1 MPKMKT
7 SFTGLVKLLA
17 KSLYPEPD
25 VFVRELIQNAHDS
38 IQIRQKENPQIS
50 GLIKIFT
57 DHTKGVI
64 TFEDNGIGMGKVEI
78 EDLLST
84 IGRSGTGENKA
95 EFSKR
100 GEALDTIGQFGIG
113 FLSAFV
119 VAEKIDVITRKV
131 GENDIWFWSNEGGED
146 YSLEKSSEDR
156 NYGTT
161 VKIFIKDEFFHYL
174 KDEELRKVV
183 LKYADFIPYQINI
196 NGNGPVNTINAPWH
210 KTFFDPNDYNRE
222 LSTFAN
228 RRFPNSPLLIIPIDI
243 EAYQTKGFLYI
254 TDDKFSQSNN
264 AGVVDIYQSRMCIR
278 NRDQELLPEWAKFL
292 QGVIDSKS
300 LQPTAARDNII
311 KNEAYYRLRDELGK
325 IIIESLIKLSEENN
339 SKFLMICK
347 WHHYHLKGM
356 ASKSEDFFTKIIEYL
371 PFETNRGEMTLKDII
386 QQQTK
391 GSEVKIPI
399 YYFSYGY
406 DSNQFY
412 EVCDAK
418 NIIAINTGNM
428 FDENLVKSY
437 VEKHSDILELKQ
449 LDRLDSK
456 ELYKP
461 LNEKEEEKF
470 FNLKIALQNA
480 LSKVGM
486 DMVKASFR
494 VFEPSSMSSV
504 LLQTKIVKAQEQMR
518 ELLQN
523 PMMLEGLGDIG
534 QDMLKELEREP
545 IDIFL
550 NANNS
555 LIKTLSNIKDIHN
568 PSYYPLLIGLYNASV
583 LYSQHHMTPENAKV
597 FYMQIQKFME
607 ESLNLNLE
615 LVKCKHDRRK
625 LEIKLLEQSPIQ
637 KDAKKN
643 EWITLF
649 VMMPYDEKYNKL
661 EEVLREI
668 LESSPYYFELI
679 LARDKTLNTE
689 CKENIREHILVSD
702 GFIADISEH
711 SPNVMMEVGWVYFES
726 NYNKHSFLLLR
737 DKNSKKAPVD
747 LGGAIHNIYDTT
759 LDSKALKKELSD
771 IIDKHEAIQ
780 NLRKQ
785 GKKRFL
791 SKNILKGVTALTEQI
806 QNDILKVWKT
816 IEDLQNVK
824 DEEYENIMRGKGF
837 EDASY
842 MIRAVKKYLKDI

>member
-1 MPKMKT
+1 MKT

-25 VFVRELIQNAHDS
+25 VFVRELVQNAHDS
-38 IQIRQKENPQIS
+38 IQIRQKENSDIS

-57 DHTKGVI
+57 DHTQGIV

-84 IGRSGTGENKA
+84 IGRSGTGESTTK
-95 EFSKR
+95 FSER
-100 GEALDTIGQFGIG
+100 GEVLDTIGQFGIG

-131 GENDIWFWSNEGGED
+131 GETDVWYWSNEGGED
-146 YSLEKSSEDR
+146 YSLEKSNEDR
-156 NYGTT
+156 EYGTT

-174 KDEELRKVV
+174 KDEELRKVI

-196 NGNGPVNTINAPWH
+196 NGNGPINMINAPWH
-210 KTFFDPNDYNRE
+210 KTFFDSKDYLNE
-222 LSTFAN
+222 LYSFAN
-228 RRFPNSPLLIIPIDI
+228 RRFPNSPLHIIPIDI
-243 EAYQTKGFLYI
+243 KAYKTKGFLYI
-254 TDDKFSQSNN
+254 TDDKFSQSSN

-278 NRDQELLPEWAKFL
+278 NRDQELLPEWAKFV
-292 QGVIDSKS
+292 QGVIDSQS

-311 KNEAYYRLRDELGK
+311 KNETYYRLRDELGR
-325 IIIESLIKLSEENN
+325 IIIESLIALSEKDN

-356 ASKSEDFFTKIIEYL
+356 ATKNDDFFTKIIEYL
-371 PFETNRGEMTLKDII
+371 PFETNRGEMILKEII

-391 GSEVKIPI
+391 ENEVKIPI

-412 EVCDAK
+412 EICDAK
-418 NIIAINTGNM
+418 NIIAINTGNL
-428 FDENLVKSY
+428 FDESLVKKY

-449 LDRLDSK
+449 LDRLDLK

-461 LNEKEEEKF
+461 LDEEEEKRF

-486 DMVKASFR
+486 DMVQASIR
-494 VFEPSSMSSV
+494 RFEPNSMSSI
-504 LLQTKIVKAQEQMR
+504 LLQTKVIKAHEQME
-518 ELLQN
+518 ELLEN
-523 PMMLEGLGDIG
+523 PMMIQGLGDIG
-534 QDMLKELEREP
+534 QDMLKELKKKP

-555 LIKTLSNIKDIHN
+555 LIKTLSSIKDIHN
-568 PSYYPLLIGLYNASV
+568 PSYYPLLVGLYNASV

-607 ESLNLNLE
+607 ESLNLDLE
-615 LVKCKHDRRK
+615 LVKCKKERRE
-625 LEIKLLEQSPIQ
+625 LEIKLLEQNFVKP
-637 KDAKKN
+637 KGKRK
-643 EWITLF
+643 EWISLF
-649 VMMPYDEKYNKL
+649 VMMPYDKKYDKL

-668 LESSPYYFELI
+668 FENAPYYFELI
-679 LARDKTLNTE
+679 LARDKTLNTKL
-689 CKENIREHILVSD
+689 KENIREHILVSD

-726 NYNKHSFLLLR
+726 DYNTRSFLLLR
-737 DKNSKKAPVD
+737 DENSKDAPVD
-747 LGGAIHNIYDTT
+747 LGGEIHNTYTT
-759 LDSKALKKELSD
+759 LESKALKKELND
-771 IIDKHEAIQ
+771 IVDKHNGIQ
-780 NLRKQ
+780 NLRNQK
-785 GKKRFL
+785 KKRFL
-791 SKNILKGVTALTEQI
+791 SKNILKKATALTPKVQD
-806 QNDILKVWKT
+806 DILKVWKT
-816 IEDLQNVK
+816 IEDLLEVS
-824 DEEYENIMRGKGF
+824 DEEYENIMREKGF

-842 MIRAVKKYLKDI
+842 MIRAIKNYLKGI